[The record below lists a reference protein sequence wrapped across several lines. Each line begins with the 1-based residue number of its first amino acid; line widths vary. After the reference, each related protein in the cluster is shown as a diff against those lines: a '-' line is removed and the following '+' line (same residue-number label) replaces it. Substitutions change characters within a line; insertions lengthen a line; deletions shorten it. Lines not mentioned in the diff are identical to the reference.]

1 VVATRWGLPAQVC
14 GAILLHHA
22 SRERTLAEP
31 AALLVERC
39 NQFLHASERHG
50 SEAAMEVFDR
60 EVLRA
65 LGLLVRD
72 VEELSEFVE
81 SARGSVEI

>member
-1 VVATRWGLPAQVC
+1 
-14 GAILLHHA
+14 
-22 SRERTLAEP
+22 
-31 AALLVERC
+31 
-39 NQFLHASERHG
+39 
-50 SEAAMEVFDR
+50 VFDR